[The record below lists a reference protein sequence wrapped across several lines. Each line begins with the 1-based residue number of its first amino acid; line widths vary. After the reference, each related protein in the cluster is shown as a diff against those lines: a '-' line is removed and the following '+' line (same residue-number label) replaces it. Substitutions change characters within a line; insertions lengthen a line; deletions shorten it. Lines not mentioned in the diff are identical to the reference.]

1 MGVIEEVVSIKQE
14 LEEVR
19 EESEKENIRVQEL
32 NKLKKANKTLSKSL
46 IVMIFAFIFLL
57 IYTFVCR

>member
-14 LEEVR
+14 LEKVR

-32 NKLKKANKTLSKSL
+32 NKLKKANKTLCKSL